1 MNEPPRDPDAR
12 ADVPRLARPLSR
24 RQVLQTSGAAL
35 AALGLAGALAA
46 VERTPTVRAAA
57 PRATNHRR
65 SDMPATPNI
74 VLVHGAWADG
84 SSWGRVIGMLQEDGY
99 PVFAVPIALAS
110 LAGDVQATQQFFAS
124 QGITGPT
131 VLVGHSY
138 GGAVISGAAAGLP
151 DVRALVYVAAFAP
164 DEGESINALL
174 QQFPPTPV
182 LEAVRFDQYGL
193 AWLDRAQF
201 PEVFAQDV
209 DRDQARVLAAVQR
222 PFGASIFDEP
232 AGRAAWHNLPTWFQ
246 ISNQDRVIGAPAE
259 TFFARRMGATT
270 IALDAGHAS
279 LVSHPQD
286 IARLI
291 RQAAQ
296 AIAR

>member
-12 ADVPRLARPLSR
+12 ADLPRLARPLSR
-24 RQVLQTSGAAL
+24 RQVLKASGAAL
-35 AALGLAGALAA
+35 AALGLASALAA
-46 VERTPTVRAAA
+46 VERTPTARAAA
-57 PRATNHRR
+57 PRATQQRR

-84 SSWGRVIGMLQEDGY
+84 SSWSRVIAMLQEDGY
-99 PVFAVPIALAS
+99 PVYAVPIAIAS

-124 QGITGPT
+124 QGIAGPT
-131 VLVGHSY
+131 ILVGHSY
-138 GGAVISGAAAGLP
+138 GGAVISGAATGLP
-151 DVRALVYVAAFAP
+151 DVKALVYVAAFAP

-174 QQFPPTPV
+174 QQFPPTPGLGAIRV
-182 LEAVRFDQYGL
+182 DQYGL

-201 PEVFAQDV
+201 PADFAQDV
-209 DRDQARVLAAVQR
+209 DLDQARVLAAVQR
-222 PFGASIFDEP
+222 PIAAAILGEP

-246 ISNQDRVIGAPAE
+246 ISNQDRIIGPAAE

-270 IALDAGHAS
+270 IALDASHAS
-279 LVSHPQD
+279 LVSHPQE
-286 IARLI
+286 IAGLI

-296 AIAR
+296 AIAS